1 MEQQDPNVIRFMDWL
16 DSTMEVLDEKIQTGT
31 VKSNAD
37 YLSFFEDKAE
47 ELYRQHYMY
56 KCLNDLRSHDR
67 KLETPRQIQEY
78 IQRRRNACLDKLLEQ
93 DISARSTSPMSNLA
107 HTLRLE
113 CSQQLV
119 REYDLLVRFLTATPR
134 ERQEEERVSKVN
146 RDKARKGGLRL

>member
-56 KCLNDLRSHDR
+56 KCLNDLRSHVR

-93 DISARSTSPMSNLA
+93 DIRKSRRYIRKKKASWLMFGVSI
-107 HTLRLE
+107 
-113 CSQQLV
+113 C
-119 REYDLLVRFLTATPR
+119 LLIATIAAILIFVMM
-134 ERQEEERVSKVN
+134 ETN
-146 RDKARKGGLRL
+146 YIL